1 MTSIRHLAIMI
12 MGALPLTGLSQVY
25 SWKDATGK
33 THYGDRPPT
42 EQQAGSRKLAA
53 PPVETADA
61 IAARKAAAERLL
73 SEREKQQKNQA
84 DTGKSQESPAQ
95 GKQRAEGCRQA
106 KANLAAIE
114 SGQVRFT
121 VDAKGERTGLDGQLR
136 DAEIAKARM
145 AVDSW
150 CAPSRPAAK

>member
-1 MTSIRHLAIMI
+1 MTSLRRFAIMI
-12 MGALPLTGLSQVY
+12 MGALPLTGMSQVY
-25 SWKDATGK
+25 TWKDATGK

-53 PPVETADA
+53 PPAETADA
-61 IAARKAAAERLL
+61 VAARKAAAERLL
-73 SEREKQQKNQA
+73 AERENQQKNQA
-84 DTGKSQESPAQ
+84 DANKSQESPEQ

-121 VDAKGERTGLDGQLR
+121 VDAKGERTGLDGPLR
-136 DAEIAKARM
+136 DAEIAKARK

-150 CAPSRPAAK
+150 CTPSKPAAK